1 LAIVG
6 GDTPGLIPREV
17 PRIGPSEE
25 GHSGASREMSRTA
38 ARGEVARLAGYLD
51 LIRSLDQ
58 GAAQRRPPEP
68 DNLVHKMKRVS
79 QLFRQI
85 RK

>member
-1 LAIVG
+1 
-6 GDTPGLIPREV
+6 
-17 PRIGPSEE
+17 
-25 GHSGASREMSRTA
+25 M
-38 ARGEVARLAGYLD
+38 AGYLD

-58 GAAQRRPPEP
+58 GAARPRPPEP